1 MTSGMLRTSQAV
13 ARQAAARRNVPPSA
27 RWLSRAA
34 ALVVPL
40 ALPWMLAGPAL
51 AQGSAAL
58 ALAPPPAAA
67 NPGAAAT
74 NIRMVVVHW
83 KIKQG
88 REAEFLDYW
97 GQRSVVA
104 DRSGLVG
111 EFLSSVEDRG
121 RFPWINMQTVSNS
134 YTSFFNIGI
143 WRDAAAFD
151 DQIGKYIDNAR
162 PPLPFEAER
171 RERVLLQPERW
182 RIGRT
187 ALSLADQPNV
197 K

>member
-1 MTSGMLRTSQAV
+1 MTSGLLRASPAI
-13 ARQAAARRNVPPSA
+13 ARRG
-27 RWLSRAA
+27 WLSRAA
-34 ALVVPL
+34 GLGLRL
-40 ALPWMLAGPAL
+40 ALPLLLAGPVL
-51 AQGSAAL
+51 AQGTAAL
-58 ALAPPPAAA
+58 ALAPPPVRAEAE
-67 NPGAAAT
+67 AT
-74 NIRMVVVHW
+74 PMRMVVVHW
-83 KIKQG
+83 KVKQG

-121 RFPWINMQTVSNS
+121 RFPWINMQAVSGA

-143 WRDAAAFD
+143 WRDAAAFE

-187 ALSLADQPNV
+187 ALSLADRADV

>member
-1 MTSGMLRTSQAV
+1 MTRGMLRASQAV
-13 ARQAAARRNVPPSA
+13 ARRKVPPGA

-40 ALPWMLAGPAL
+40 SLPLLLAGPAL
-51 AQGSAAL
+51 AQGAAAL
-58 ALAPPPAAA
+58 ALTPPPAAA
-67 NPGAAAT
+67 NSNAAT
-74 NIRMVVVHW
+74 PLRMVVVHW

-97 GQRSVVA
+97 AQRSVVA

-121 RFPWINMQTVSNS
+121 RFPWINMQTVSTS

-143 WRDAAAFD
+143 WRDAAAFE
-151 DQIGKYIDNAR
+151 DQIGKYIDNSR